1 MGSQGIP
8 NIEGRPAR
16 THFGVLGGGGARPTV
31 ADESG
36 SHGDPD
42 YEDQL
47 GCARGI
53 LWALGIQAVLLCV
66 AIAFW
71 KLL

>member
-1 MGSQGIP
+1 MGAQGVSQ
-8 NIEGRPAR
+8 IEGRSTR
-16 THFGVLGGGGARPTV
+16 TSFGVLGGRGAKPAV
-31 ADESG
+31 SNEPG
-36 SHGDPD
+36 SHGDSD

-53 LWALGIQAVLLCV
+53 LWAFGIQAVLLCM
-66 AIAFW
+66 AIALW